1 LHGFL
6 IKQYGMKKKILITG
20 SNGFIGSFLVEDAL
34 KKGYEVYAGVRATGN
49 TEFLDKNSV
58 NLFHMDFTDQKSL
71 QKILSDAPQFDF
83 IIHNA
88 GLTKSQKK
96 TDYSLVNFQYTKN
109 FIEAIIGS
117 GKIPEKFILISSLAA
132 YGPGDPVSL
141 EPVQLHHK
149 PQPITAYGRSKLEA
163 EQYLSGL
170 KKFPYLIF
178 RPTAVYGP
186 REKDLYLYFKII
198 NRSIET
204 YIGAP
209 IPYLTF
215 IYVKD
220 LVKAVFSGIES
231 EEINKAYFVTDG
243 NVYSGKLL
251 AQYIKQHLSKKTLSI
266 SIPIPV
272 VKSIA
277 FVLEGIYGL
286 RGNTPILNYE
296 KINELSAKNWQC
308 DIKSLQEDLNFK
320 ADYNL
325 NDGIRETIQWYKK
338 AKWL

>member
-1 LHGFL
+1 
-6 IKQYGMKKKILITG
+6 MKKKILITG
-20 SNGFIGSFLVEDAL
+20 SNGFIGSFLVEEAL
-34 KKGYEVYAGVRATGN
+34 RKNYEVYAGVRSSSDTKFIDEKSG
-49 TEFLDKNSV
+49 
-58 NLFHMDFTDQKSL
+58 NLFYMDFSDQHALNKL
-71 QKILSDAPQFDF
+71 LSEAPQFDF
-83 IIHNA
+83 IVHNA
-88 GLTKSQKK
+88 GLTKAQKK

-109 FIEAIIGS
+109 FIDAIIS
-117 GKIPEKFILISSLAA
+117 SKKIPEKFILISSLAA
-132 YGPGDPVSL
+132 YGPGNPITL
-141 EPVQLHHK
+141 EPVQLSQT

-163 EQYLSGL
+163 EKYLLGL
-170 KKFPYLIF
+170 KQFPYLIF

-198 NRSIET
+198 NRNIET

-220 LVKAVFSGIES
+220 LIKAIFNGIES
-231 EEINKAYFVTDG
+231 KEVNKAYFVTDG
-243 NVYSGKLL
+243 NVYSGTLL
-251 AQYIKQHLSKKTLSI
+251 AQFIKQHLSKKTLKI

-272 VKSIA
+272 VRSIA
-277 FVLEGIYGL
+277 FMLEALYGL

-296 KINELSAKNWQC
+296 KINELSVKNWQC
-308 DIKSLQEDLNFK
+308 DIKPLQEELNFK

-325 NDGIRETIQWYKK
+325 NDGIYETIQWYKK